1 MAYQKVMQAL
11 LAAAVVGLTYATP
24 VPELQKRSCSYT
36 VNSYDCYTDG
46 DSTTYRE
53 LTTAQL
59 DKMISTID
67 GMLWAYNGASETSKT
82 LEYYYE
88 GMTCGDD
95 SQYSCDA
102 AILISTL
109 DDDYIGT
116 CVIESSVT
124 VFDKLLSLC
133 GRAGGWLDITFSNG
147 AEWLYEEYATT
158 GTDTDCSD
166 GGECITVVCS
176 AFDDC
181 VY

>member
-1 MAYQKVMQAL
+1 MASQKVIQVL
-11 LAAAVVGLTYATP
+11 LAVAAVGLTFAAP
-24 VPELQKRSCSYT
+24 VSQSQKRSCSYT

-53 LTTAQL
+53 LTTTQL
-59 DKMISTID
+59 DHMISEID
-67 GMLWAYNGASETSKT
+67 EMLRR
-82 LEYYYE
+82 
-88 GMTCGDD
+88 
-95 SQYSCDA
+95 

-116 CVIESSVT
+116 CVTET
-124 VFDKLLSLC
+124 TTAVFDDLVSRC
-133 GRAGGWLDITFSNG
+133 GRSGGWLDITFSNG

-158 GTDTDCSD
+158 GTDTACSD

-181 VY
+181 VF